1 MTQIDKGQGKKRK
14 RSESIEHAQ
23 KHAHAHTP
31 HSSAPSATFLSLG
44 HPVPTIAKK
53 GPGGAKLT
61 YVL

>member
-1 MTQIDKGQGKKRK
+1 MTQIDKGQGKKGK
-14 RSESIEHAQ
+14 RCESIEHVQ
-23 KHAHAHTP
+23 KHARTHTP
-31 HSSAPSATFLSLG
+31 HSSALSATFLSPG